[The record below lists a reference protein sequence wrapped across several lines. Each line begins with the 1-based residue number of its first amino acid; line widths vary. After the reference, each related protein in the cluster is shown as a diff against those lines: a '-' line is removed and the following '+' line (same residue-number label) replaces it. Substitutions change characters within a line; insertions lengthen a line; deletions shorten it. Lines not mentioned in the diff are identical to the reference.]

1 MIHGIIILDERYVI
15 QSTGI
20 VILSARNVIHG
31 IVVFAARYA
40 TNSIAISAARNVIHG
55 IVI

>member
-1 MIHGIIILDERYVI
+1 MIRGIIILDERYVI

-20 VILSARNVIHG
+20 VILNARNVIHS
-31 IVVFAARYA
+31 IVVLAARYA
-40 TNSIAISAARNVIHG
+40 THSFAILAARNVGHG